1 MRRAI
6 TENAM
11 TSPVFTVLIA
21 ALAWAAVTPAVAQDG
36 PIPGADDSSRYSFHR
51 TKEGLVRLD
60 SRTGEV
66 ALCGWNGT
74 VWSCKPV
81 PEERA
86 ALESEIARLQRENA
100 ALKKTL
106 LSHGLDLP
114 GGVRPEPRP
123 GKEPETALTPAPSP
137 SEKSPTEAELDR
149 AIAFM
154 KNVWRRLVEMMADLQ
169 REMQRKS

>member
-1 MRRAI
+1 
-6 TENAM
+6 M
-11 TSPVFTVLIA
+11 TRLVFTVMFA
-21 ALAWAAVTPAVAQDG
+21 GLAWVAAAVMPAVAQDG
-36 PIPGADDSSRYSFHR
+36 AAPGSEDSNRYSFHR

-66 ALCGWNGT
+66 AQCGWNGT

-86 ALESEIARLQRENA
+86 ALESEIARLAQENA
-100 ALKKTL
+100 ALKKVL

-114 GGVRPEPRP
+114 SGVKPDAQAS
-123 GKEPETALTPAPSP
+123 KEPEAAP
-137 SEKSPTEAELDR
+137 SEKPPAEAELDR
-149 AIAFM
+149 AITFM
-154 KNVWRRLVEMMADLQ
+154 KKVWRRLVEMMVDLQ